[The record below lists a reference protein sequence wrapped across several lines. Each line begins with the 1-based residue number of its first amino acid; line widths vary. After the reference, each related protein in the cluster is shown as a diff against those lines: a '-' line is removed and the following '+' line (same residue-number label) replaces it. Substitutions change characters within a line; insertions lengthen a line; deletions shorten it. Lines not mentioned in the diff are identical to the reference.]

1 MAFLAQHPW
10 IAITV
15 GTIFVVCGGL
25 LATWG
30 WNQGS
35 ELKYR
40 ENLIAAVVQEWRLN
54 DHMVKEAISL
64 ARHWNAREEPE
75 NFSYRPYKTARLNA
89 LISSGIFGE
98 EHKSLVS
105 AVQNYESAIG
115 DMMAYLRIAGRH
127 NPGIFIRVELI
138 HNPPDEMPENESDL
152 LSQSFISVLKEHR
165 HLGDVLAEQYSTV
178 FD

>member
-1 MAFLAQHPW
+1 MAFFAQHPW
-10 IAITV
+10 VAIIV
-15 GTIFVVCGGL
+15 GTIFVGFGGY

-30 WNQGS
+30 WNQSS

-40 ENLIAAVVQEWRLN
+40 DNLITAVKKEWRLN
-54 DHMVKEAISL
+54 DNMMKEAVSL
-64 ARHWNAREEPE
+64 ARRWNTREENE
-75 NFSYRPYKTARLNA
+75 NFSYQPYKTARLNA

-98 EHKSLVS
+98 EQKSLVS
-105 AVQNYESAIG
+105 AVQNYESAVG

-165 HLGDVLAEQYSTV
+165 HLGDVLAEQSSIV